1 MTILRVT
8 RREFVA
14 ALGGAVGAA
23 WPVVARAQQTTV
35 PVIGFLSG
43 RSPNEASYL
52 IEAFRQGL
60 REIGYDDG
68 RNVAIE
74 YRWARGEYD
83 RLPALAAELVAR
95 SVSIIVS
102 VGGSSLAA
110 KAATAKIP
118 IVITEGH
125 DPVANGLVQSLNRPG
140 GNLTGVMLYGSLLP
154 VKRLELL
161 REAVPG
167 AKLIAIL
174 GNPSTPDSVSK
185 SDAQQVADL
194 AAALGQR
201 ILVLNA
207 SSEQELEPAF
217 ATMTRQGAD
226 ALQVMNDPF
235 LDGQRAKIVA
245 LASERG
251 IPTIYAY
258 REIAELGGLMSYG
271 INIADAYHQLGLYA
285 GKVLNGAN
293 PAELPVMQPTKFDL
307 VINLKTAKALG
318 LTIPPTLLA
327 RADQVI
333 E

>member
-1 MTILRVT
+1 MR
-8 RREFVA
+8 RREFIA
-14 ALGGAVGAA
+14 GLGGAAA

-52 IEAFRQGL
+52 IEAFRRGL

-83 RLPALAAELVAR
+83 RLPAFAAELVAR

-154 VKRLELL
+154 MKRLELL

-167 AKLIAIL
+167 AKSIAIL

-293 PAELPVMQPTKFDL
+293 PAELPIMQPTKFDL

-318 LTIPPTLLA
+318 LSVPPSLLA
-327 RADQVI
+327 RADEVI

>member
-1 MTILRVT
+1 MLMR
-8 RREFVA
+8 RREFIA
-14 ALGGAVGAA
+14 GIAGTAA
-23 WPVVARAQQTTV
+23 WPVVAPAQKPII

-43 RSPNEASYL
+43 RSPDEASYL

-60 REIGYDDG
+60 RETGYDEG

-74 YRWARGEYD
+74 YRWARGRYD
-83 RLPALAAELVAR
+83 RLPALAAELVGR
-95 SVSIIVS
+95 PVNIIVS
-102 VGGSSLAA
+102 VGASSQAA
-110 KAATAKIP
+110 KAATATIP

-154 VKRLELL
+154 AKQL

-174 GNPSTPDSVSK
+174 GNPNTPDSVSK

-207 SSEQELEPAF
+207 SSAQELEPAF

-226 ALQVMNDPF
+226 ALQIMNDPF
-235 LDGQRAKIVA
+235 LDGQRAKLVA
-245 LASERG
+245 LASERA
-251 IPTIYAY
+251 IPAIYAY

-271 INIADAYHQLGLYA
+271 INIAEAYHQVGLYA

-307 VINLKTAKALG
+307 VINLKTARSLN

-327 RADQVI
+327 RADEVI